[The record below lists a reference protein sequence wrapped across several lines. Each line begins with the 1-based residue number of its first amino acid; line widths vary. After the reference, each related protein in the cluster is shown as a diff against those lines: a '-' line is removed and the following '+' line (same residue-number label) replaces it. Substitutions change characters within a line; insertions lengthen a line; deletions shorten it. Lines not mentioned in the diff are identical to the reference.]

1 MTSENLL
8 KFLGNRAYLH
18 QVSYQE
24 LKSMVVQYPYS
35 LSLRYLLA
43 MKSQQED
50 NTDLDRNI
58 EMLATYGIDRVHLH
72 KIFREEPIVLEDL
85 GETIV
90 MGEDFLELKE
100 LSTLEREM
108 ESNLIENEVE
118 SISFLEEKMPIP
130 NPIIPTEIDDADL
143 LINTDIIDTNIEANE
158 ILEAGT
164 EIEAN
169 EIIENKGA
177 INETEANEILE
188 IGTEIEANE
197 IIESKEVINATEA
210 NESIL
215 EEIATAS
222 AIVGGTTLLNQEES
236 TDESSKS
243 ETPKD
248 NLQQDAP
255 NILEPSIEEES
266 EDYFTMDFEEERLE
280 EIGTPS
286 GASDELAPSE
296 SFSAQNIDIDEN
308 GLPTDAVEINDSYVE
323 IKALEEEK
331 INDLFDEVEAEI
343 LAEKAISDSEVYLDN
358 PEELLVAESEK
369 ILANDL
375 ESTANEV
382 AKTTIP
388 PDEEIEVAEPGKINT
403 FVKPKPQIPFE
414 VSYSEEDPVTQE
426 EAITESTTTT
436 DIPST
441 EVSVPQKEAGFSSW
455 QAQNSSIGSL
465 SGIHLAPFDSAKG
478 KVIRK
483 KKKVTTKEFEK
494 TVAFAEESLTMT
506 EGIASETLAQLL
518 VNQGQYSKAKTMY
531 EELCLIMPEKSSFF
545 AGEIEN

>member
-1 MTSENLL
+1 MS
-8 KFLGNRAYLH
+8 
-18 QVSYQE
+18 
-24 LKSMVVQYPYS
+24 
-35 LSLRYLLA
+35 
-43 MKSQQED
+43 
-50 NTDLDRNI
+50 
-58 EMLATYGIDRVHLH
+58 
-72 KIFREEPIVLEDL
+72 
-85 GETIV
+85 
-90 MGEDFLELKE
+90 
-100 LSTLEREM
+100 
-108 ESNLIENEVE
+108 
-118 SISFLEEKMPIP
+118 
-130 NPIIPTEIDDADL
+130 
-143 LINTDIIDTNIEANE
+143 
-158 ILEAGT
+158 
-164 EIEAN
+164 
-169 EIIENKGA
+169 
-177 INETEANEILE
+177 
-188 IGTEIEANE
+188 
-197 IIESKEVINATEA
+197 IESKEVINETEA

-236 TDESSKS
+236 TDESSTS

-296 SFSAQNIDIDEN
+296 SFSAQDIDIDEN

-388 PDEEIEVAEPGKINT
+388 PDEEMEVAEPEKINT
-403 FVKPKPQIPFE
+403 FVKPKLQIPFE
-414 VSYSEEDPVTQE
+414 VSYSEEDPIAQE
-426 EAITESTTTT
+426 EAITTPTATT
-436 DIPST
+436 DITLAEATVPPK
-441 EVSVPQKEAGFSSW
+441 EVHAEAG
-455 QAQNSSIGSL
+455 
-465 SGIHLAPFDSAKG
+465 
-478 KVIRK
+478 
-483 KKKVTTKEFEK
+483 
-494 TVAFAEESLTMT
+494 
-506 EGIASETLAQLL
+506 
-518 VNQGQYSKAKTMY
+518 
-531 EELCLIMPEKSSFF
+531 
-545 AGEIEN
+545 